1 MALPPKTRI
10 AWTAA
15 ALAAVV
21 AAATAAEYDPAD
33 RTTGDCVIYVRV
45 GGEVL
50 PAARI
55 VASDLTAG
63 AAVGFAP
70 RSGRVQL
77 SISGPADTGA
87 DTGADVADDA
97 GADVADD
104 AGDAAP
110 FAKGAA
116 SRNRA
121 EPGPGGI
128 TIRPESGA
136 DRGPR
141 AGRERWQPDSK
152 GEIR

>member
-77 SISGPADTGA
+77 SISGPADTA
-87 DTGADVADDA
+87 
-97 GADVADD
+97 ADVADD

-136 DRGPR
+136 DRGPH